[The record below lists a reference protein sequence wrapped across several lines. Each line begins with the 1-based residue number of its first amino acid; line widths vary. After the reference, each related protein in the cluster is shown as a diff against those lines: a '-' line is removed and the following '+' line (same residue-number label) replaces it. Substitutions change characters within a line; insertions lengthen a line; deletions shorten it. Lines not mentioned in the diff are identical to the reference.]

1 MARALLRPPTPE
13 GLRYE
18 RDAITP
24 EQESELARVF
34 ATLPLRQFEFHGHL
48 GKRRVVSY
56 GFRYDFG
63 VRKLQEA
70 EEMPPFLSEL
80 RKRAA
85 AFAGL
90 APEALVQSSV
100 IEYDPGTEIGW
111 HRDKPEFGDV
121 LGVSFLS
128 ACRFRFRRRAGS
140 GWERFTLTL
149 EPRSIYLLRGPARD
163 EWEHSIP
170 AVPALRYSATF
181 RSLR

>member
-1 MARALLRPPTPE
+1 MLRPSNPE

-18 RDAITP
+18 REVITP
-24 EQESELARVF
+24 QQERELADLF
-34 ATLPLRQFEFHGHL
+34 ATLPLKQFEFHGHL

-63 VRKLQEA
+63 VRKLQGADEI
-70 EEMPPFLSEL
+70 PPFLVDL
-80 RKRAA
+80 RERVAQ
-85 AFAGL
+85 FAGV
-90 APEALVQSSV
+90 PPSALVQSSV
-100 IEYDPGTEIGW
+100 IEYGAGTEIGW

-128 ACRFRFRRRAGS
+128 PCRFRFRRRVGS
-140 GWERFTLTL
+140 AWERFTLPL
-149 EPRSIYLLRGPARD
+149 APRSVYLLRGPARD

-170 AVPALRYSATF
+170 GVPALRYSATF